1 MLIELTAAQLLEMV
15 VDGFISAGAGK
26 LTEAALPK
34 LQTLWRKIR
43 DRLARRPELPALP
56 ETPTGAI
63 DPHVLPI
70 LDAELVNDPP
80 FAEEVRAIAQE
91 LRPLV
96 QQAQS
101 QAQQQADHAGVNV
114 IASDQSTVKAIGSIQ
129 ADGDVNI
136 NF

>member
-1 MLIELTAAQLLEMV
+1 MLIELTAAQILEMV
-15 VDGFISAGAGK
+15 VDGFIAAGAGK

-34 LQTLWRKIR
+34 LRTLWQKIR

-63 DPHVLPI
+63 DPQVLPI

-91 LRPLV
+91 YQQLIQ
-96 QQAQS
+96 QQAQMTQNNYGS
-101 QAQQQADHAGVNV
+101 NNKNYQ
-114 IASDQSTVKAIGSIQ
+114 IGSINE
-129 ADGDVNI
+129 A
-136 NF
+136 NFS

>member
-15 VDGFISAGAGK
+15 VDGFIAAGAGK

-63 DPHVLPI
+63 DVQAVAI
-70 LDAELVNDPP
+70 LDAELVNDRP

-91 LRPLV
+91 YQQLIQ
-96 QQAQS
+96 QQAQMTQNNYGS
-101 QAQQQADHAGVNV
+101 NNKNYQ
-114 IASDQSTVKAIGSIQ
+114 IGSINE
-129 ADGDVNI
+129 A
-136 NF
+136 NFS

>member
-1 MLIELTAAQLLEMV
+1 MSAEFTAAILLTMI
-15 VDGFISAGAGK
+15 VDGFIAAGAGK

-34 LQTLWRKIR
+34 LRTLWSKIR

-63 DPHVLPI
+63 DPQVLPI

-80 FAEEVRAIAQE
+80 FAEEVRAIAKE
-91 LRPLV
+91 LQPLV

-101 QAQQQADHAGVNV
+101 QTQQQADRAGVN
-114 IASDQSTVKAIGSIQ
+114 IQTGAKSTVKVVRDIHTNSGNVS
-129 ADGDVNI
+129 
-136 NF
+136 F

>member
-1 MLIELTAAQLLEMV
+1 MLLTAAELVTMI
-15 VDGFISAGAGK
+15 VDGFIAAGAGK

-34 LQTLWRKIR
+34 LRTLWSKIR

-63 DPHVLPI
+63 DPQVLPI

-91 LRPLV
+91 YQQLIQ
-96 QQAQS
+96 QQAQMTQNNYGS
-101 QAQQQADHAGVNV
+101 NNKNYQ
-114 IASDQSTVKAIGSIQ
+114 IGSINE
-129 ADGDVNI
+129 A
-136 NF
+136 NFS

>member
-63 DPHVLPI
+63 DVQAVAI

-91 LRPLV
+91 LHPLV

-101 QAQQQADHAGVNV
+101 QQQADRAGVN
-114 IASDQSTVKAIGSIQ
+114 IQAGANSTVKVVR
-129 ADGDVNI
+129 DI
-136 NF
+136 NTNGGNVSF

>member
-63 DPHVLPI
+63 DVQAVVI

-80 FAEEVRAIAQE
+80 FAEEVRAMAQE
-91 LRPLV
+91 LHPLV

-101 QAQQQADHAGVNV
+101 QTQQQADRAGVN
-114 IASDQSTVKAIGSIQ
+114 IQTGANSTVKVVRDIHTNGGNVS
-129 ADGDVNI
+129 
-136 NF
+136 F

>member
-1 MLIELTAAQLLEMV
+1 MLLTAAELVTMI
-15 VDGFISAGAGK
+15 VDGFIAAGAGK

-34 LQTLWRKIR
+34 LRTLWQKIR

-63 DPHVLPI
+63 DVQAVAI

-91 LRPLV
+91 LQPLV

-101 QAQQQADHAGVNV
+101 QTQQQADRAGVNV
-114 IASDQSTVKAIGSIQ
+114 IAHDQSTAKAIGSIQ
-129 ADGDVNI
+129 SHGDVNI

>member
-1 MLIELTAAQLLEMV
+1 MLAELTAAKLLEMV
-15 VDGFISAGAGK
+15 VDGFIAAGAGK

-43 DRLARRPELPALP
+43 DRLAHRPELPALP
-56 ETPTGAI
+56 EAPTGAI
-63 DPHVLPI
+63 DPQVLPI

-91 LRPLV
+91 LHPWV

-101 QAQQQADHAGVNV
+101 QTQQQADRAGVN
-114 IASDQSTVKAIGSIQ
+114 IQAGANSTVKVVR
-129 ADGDVNI
+129 DI
-136 NF
+136 NTNGGNVSF

>member
-1 MLIELTAAQLLEMV
+1 MSAEFTAAILLTMI
-15 VDGFISAGAGK
+15 VDGFIAAGAGK

-34 LQTLWRKIR
+34 LRTLWSKIR

-63 DPHVLPI
+63 DPQVLPI

-91 LRPLV
+91 YQQLIQ
-96 QQAQS
+96 QQAQMTQNNYGS
-101 QAQQQADHAGVNV
+101 NNKNYQ
-114 IASDQSTVKAIGSIQ
+114 IGSINE
-129 ADGDVNI
+129 A
-136 NF
+136 NFS

>member
-1 MLIELTAAQLLEMV
+1 MSAEFTAATLLTMI
-15 VDGFISAGAGK
+15 VDGFIAAGAGK

-34 LQTLWRKIR
+34 LRTLWSKIR

-63 DPHVLPI
+63 DPQVLPI

-91 LRPLV
+91 YQQLIQ
-96 QQAQS
+96 QQAQMTQNNYGS
-101 QAQQQADHAGVNV
+101 NNKNYQ
-114 IASDQSTVKAIGSIQ
+114 IGSINE
-129 ADGDVNI
+129 A
-136 NF
+136 NFS

>member
-63 DPHVLPI
+63 DVQAVAI

-80 FAEEVRAIAQE
+80 FAEEVRAIAKE
-91 LRPLV
+91 LHPLV

-101 QAQQQADHAGVNV
+101 QTQQQADRAGVNV

-129 ADGDVNI
+129 ADGNVNI

>member
-43 DRLARRPELPALP
+43 DRLGRRPELPALP

-63 DPHVLPI
+63 DPQVLPI
-70 LDAELVNDPP
+70 LDAELVNDLP

-91 LRPLV
+91 YQQLIQ
-96 QQAQS
+96 QQAQMTQNNYGS
-101 QAQQQADHAGVNV
+101 NNKNYQ
-114 IASDQSTVKAIGSIQ
+114 IGSINE
-129 ADGDVNI
+129 A
-136 NF
+136 NFS

>member
-1 MLIELTAAQLLEMV
+1 MLFTAAEIVTMI
-15 VDGFISAGAGK
+15 VDGFIAAGAGK

-43 DRLARRPELPALP
+43 ESLARRPELPALP

-63 DPHVLPI
+63 DPQVLTI

-91 LRPLV
+91 YQQLIQ
-96 QQAQS
+96 QQAQMTQNNYGS
-101 QAQQQADHAGVNV
+101 NNKNYQ
-114 IASDQSTVKAIGSIQ
+114 IGSINE
-129 ADGDVNI
+129 A
-136 NF
+136 NFS

>member
-1 MLIELTAAQLLEMV
+1 MLAELTAAKILEMV
-15 VDGFISAGAGK
+15 VDGFIAAGAGK

-63 DPHVLPI
+63 DPQVLPI

-91 LRPLV
+91 YQQLIQ
-96 QQAQS
+96 QQAQMTQNNYGS
-101 QAQQQADHAGVNV
+101 NNKNYQ
-114 IASDQSTVKAIGSIQ
+114 IGSINE
-129 ADGDVNI
+129 A
-136 NF
+136 NFS

>member
-15 VDGFISAGAGK
+15 VDGFIAAGAGK

-63 DPHVLPI
+63 DVQAVAI

>member
-1 MLIELTAAQLLEMV
+1 MLAELTAAKLLEMV
-15 VDGFISAGAGK
+15 VDGFIAAGAGK

-63 DPHVLPI
+63 DPQVLPI
-70 LDAELVNDPP
+70 LDAELVNDLP

-91 LRPLV
+91 YQQLIQ
-96 QQAQS
+96 QQAQMTQNNYGS
-101 QAQQQADHAGVNV
+101 NNKNYQ
-114 IASDQSTVKAIGSIQ
+114 IGSINE
-129 ADGDVNI
+129 A
-136 NF
+136 NFS

>member
-63 DPHVLPI
+63 DVQAVAI

-80 FAEEVRAIAQE
+80 FAEEVRAIAKEYQQ
-91 LRPLV
+91 LIQ
-96 QQAQS
+96 QQAQMTQNNYGS
-101 QAQQQADHAGVNV
+101 NNKNYQ
-114 IASDQSTVKAIGSIQ
+114 IGSINE
-129 ADGDVNI
+129 A
-136 NF
+136 NFS

>member
-1 MLIELTAAQLLEMV
+1 MLAELTAASLLEMV
-15 VDGFISAGAGK
+15 VDGFIAAGAGK

-34 LQTLWRKIR
+34 LRTLWRKIR

-63 DPHVLPI
+63 DPQVLPI

-91 LRPLV
+91 YQQLIQ
-96 QQAQS
+96 QQAQMTQNNYGS
-101 QAQQQADHAGVNV
+101 NNKNYQ
-114 IASDQSTVKAIGSIQ
+114 IGSINE
-129 ADGDVNI
+129 A
-136 NF
+136 NFS